1 MKKRRNSTARQ
12 SSGAP
17 EGELRLALKRY
28 GCRLPLRLACR
39 LEALF
44 EMHPDKTRSQLMADL
59 LDLGLAGLERA
70 HAGAQGGDTG
80 SATDTRQAIYLLSG
94 PFAEFHGLL
103 HKHHLALERELAN
116 EEAAPSP
123 AADVYTLGDVE

>member
-1 MKKRRNSTARQ
+1 MKKRLNASARQ

-17 EGELRLALKRY
+17 ERDVRLARKRY
-28 GCRLPLRLACR
+28 ACRLPVRLACR

-70 HAGAQGGDTG
+70 HAGATGGDAG

-94 PFAEFHGLL
+94 PFAEFHGLI

-116 EEAAPSP
+116 EDAAPSP
-123 AADVYTLGDVE
+123 AAEVYTLGDVE